1 MRHLSC
7 TCAAPAGTDA
17 ERMTPS
23 RRALSASPA
32 TVWVT
37 RLPGWG
43 WYLSGGA
50 ALVGVYFLLAVT
62 HDAGTVQVAVYGAIS
77 LSAPVAVLVGVRR
90 HSPDHR
96 LPWYLVGAGQTA
108 YGIGDVAFYLQR
120 LVSGV
125 NAGLFPDLCYLA
137 SYPMTAAGLVL
148 FIRQRTRGLDLASLI
163 DTAIVGLGAGLVMWV
178 YLLAPQLAG
187 TTQSL
192 PAEMT
197 AVAYATLDLLV
208 GTLAIRMALGCTE
221 VTTVHRLLY
230 GWVGG
235 LFTADIAFGYLQLT
249 GGYRPG
255 GVLDLLWLMS
265 ALALG
270 AAALHPSMRALDQ
283 SAPAPE
289 PIVGLGR
296 LSALALTC
304 LAPPA
309 LLYLEYLQRAPLHVP
324 LIAAAS
330 AGLFLLALAR
340 MKVLADGQRHAAITD
355 SLTGLRTRRFL
366 REAMLRQAGP
376 GTGLLLLD
384 VDHFKKINDAHG
396 HGAGDEVLVE
406 LARRLL
412 VTVRRGDVVA
422 RYGGEEF
429 AVLLPRTDVTEIAA
443 SAERIRQ
450 SMAATPIAAGG
461 RLLPVTVSVG
471 GAALRPG
478 QGIDEWIADADRAL
492 YTAKGAGRNRVVT
505 PATALAPHLPVDA
518 WAA

>member
-1 MRHLSC
+1 
-7 TCAAPAGTDA
+7 
-17 ERMTPS
+17 MTPR
-23 RRALSASPA
+23 RRARSAPPA
-32 TVWVT
+32 TERVI

-43 WYLSGGA
+43 WYLCGGA
-50 ALVGVYFLLAVT
+50 ALVGAYFLLAAT
-62 HDAGTVQVAVYGAIS
+62 HGAGGVQVAVYGAIS
-77 LSAPVAVLVGVRR
+77 LSASVAVLVGVRL
-90 HSPDHR
+90 HGPDHR
-96 LPWYLVGAGQTA
+96 LPWYLVGAGQAA
-108 YGIGDVAFYLQR
+108 YGIGDLAFYLQR
-120 LVSGV
+120 LVPDV
-125 NAGLFPDLCYLA
+125 TVGLVPDVCYLA

-148 FIRQRTRGLDLASLI
+148 FIRQRTRGVDVTSMI

-187 TTQSL
+187 ETQSL
-192 PAEMT
+192 LSELT
-197 AVAYATLDLLV
+197 AVAYAAMDLLV
-208 GTLAIRMALGCTE
+208 GTLAIRMALGCSD
-221 VTTVHRLLY
+221 VSAAHRLLY

-235 LFTADIAFGYLQLT
+235 LFTADMAFGYLQLI
-249 GGYRPG
+249 GGYDPG

-270 AAALHPSMRALDQ
+270 AAALHPSMRALDR
-283 SAPAPE
+283 SAPVPE
-289 PIVGLGR
+289 PTIGLGR
-296 LSALALTC
+296 LGALALTC
-304 LAPPA
+304 LAAPG
-309 LLYLEYLQRAPLHVP
+309 LLYLEYLQHAPLHVP

-355 SLTGLRTRRFL
+355 SLTGLRTRRYL
-366 REAMLRQAGP
+366 REVMLRQAGP
-376 GTGLLLLD
+376 DTGLLLLD
-384 VDHFKKINDAHG
+384 VDHFKKVNDVHG

-412 VTVRRGDVVA
+412 ATVRRGDVVA

-429 AVLLPRTDVTEIAA
+429 AVLLPRTDVAEIAA

-450 SMAATPIAAGG
+450 SMAATPIAAAG

-478 QGIDEWIADADRAL
+478 QSIDEWIADADRAL

-505 PATALAPHLPVDA
+505 PAAARAPHLPVDA

>member
-1 MRHLSC
+1 V
-7 TCAAPAGTDA
+7 
-17 ERMTPS
+17 
-23 RRALSASPA
+23 SASPA

-43 WYLSGGA
+43 WYLCGGA
-50 ALVGVYFLLAVT
+50 VLVGVYFLLAVI
-62 HDAGTVQVAVYGAIS
+62 DGAGTVKVAVYGAIS

-90 HSPDHR
+90 HSPRRR
-96 LPWYLVGAGQTA
+96 LPWYLVGGGQAA
-108 YGIGDVAFYLQR
+108 YGI
-120 LVSGV
+120 
-125 NAGLFPDLCYLA
+125 
-137 SYPMTAAGLVL
+137 
-148 FIRQRTRGLDLASLI
+148 
-163 DTAIVGLGAGLVMWV
+163 
-178 YLLAPQLAG
+178 
-187 TTQSL
+187 
-192 PAEMT
+192 
-197 AVAYATLDLLV
+197 
-208 GTLAIRMALGCTE
+208 GTLAIRMALGCTD
-221 VTTVHRLLY
+221 VTATHRLLY
-230 GWVGG
+230 GWAGG

-249 GGYRPG
+249 GGYDPG
-255 GVLDLLWLMS
+255 GVLDLLWLTS

-270 AAALHPSMRALDQ
+270 AAALHPSMRVLDQ

-289 PIVGLGR
+289 PIIGFGR
-296 LSALALTC
+296 LSALAVTC
-304 LAPPA
+304 LAAPA

-366 REAMLRQAGP
+366 QEAMLRQVGP

-384 VDHFKKINDAHG
+384 VDHFKKINDGYG
-396 HGAGDEVLVE
+396 HGAGDEELVE

-412 VTVRRGDVVA
+412 ATVRRGDVVA

-429 AVLLPRTDVTEIAA
+429 AVLLPRTDVAEMAA

-450 SMAATPIAAGG
+450 SIAATPMSGAG
-461 RLLPVTVSVG
+461 RLLSVTVSVG

-478 QGIDEWIADADRAL
+478 QSIDEWIADADRAL
-492 YTAKGAGRNRVVT
+492 YAAKDAGRNRVVT
-505 PATALAPHLPVDA
+505 PALARATHLPVDV

>member
-1 MRHLSC
+1 V
-7 TCAAPAGTDA
+7 
-17 ERMTPS
+17 
-23 RRALSASPA
+23 SASPA

-43 WYLSGGA
+43 WYLCGGA
-50 ALVGVYFLLAVT
+50 VLVGVYFLLAVI
-62 HDAGTVQVAVYGAIS
+62 DGAGTVKVAVYGAIS

-90 HSPDHR
+90 HSPRRR
-96 LPWYLVGAGQTA
+96 LPWYLVGGGQAA

-120 LVSGV
+120 LVAGV
-125 NAGLFPDLCYLA
+125 DAGPVADLCYLA
-137 SYPMTAAGLVL
+137 SYPMTAAGLAL
-148 FIRQRTRGLDLASLI
+148 FIRQRTGGRDLASLI
-163 DTAIVGLGAGLVMWV
+163 DTAIFGLGVGLAMWV

-192 PAEMT
+192 PVEMT
-197 AVAYATLDLLV
+197 AVAYAVMDLLV
-208 GTLAIRMALGCTE
+208 GTLAIRMALGCTD
-221 VTTVHRLLY
+221 VTATHRLLY
-230 GWVGG
+230 GWAGG

-249 GGYRPG
+249 GGYDPG
-255 GVLDLLWLMS
+255 GVLDLLWLTS

-270 AAALHPSMRALDQ
+270 AAALHPSMRVLDQ

-289 PIVGLGR
+289 PIIGFGR
-296 LSALALTC
+296 LSALAVTC
-304 LAPPA
+304 LAAPA

-366 REAMLRQAGP
+366 QEAMLRQVGP

-384 VDHFKKINDAHG
+384 VDHFKKINDGYG

-412 VTVRRGDVVA
+412 ATVRRGDVVA

-429 AVLLPRTDVTEIAA
+429 AVLLPRTDVAEMAA

-450 SMAATPIAAGG
+450 SIAATPMSGAG
-461 RLLPVTVSVG
+461 RLLSVTVSVG

-478 QGIDEWIADADRAL
+478 QSIDEWIADADRAL
-492 YTAKGAGRNRVVT
+492 YAAKDAGRNRVVT
-505 PATALAPHLPVDA
+505 PALARATHLPVDV